1 MRKTL
6 VPWLVFAGGAA
17 AVAASVSL
25 SATLTVAPATAAAPA
40 AAPAPAAP
48 AASPAVQAPVAAAAK
63 PAAPSGPA
71 VERRLHLASA
81 EASSFLWDDFNKFQQ
96 NYHPMYIGDDDP
108 KTAWVEGVKGHGEG
122 EWLRLKYTQLEGA
135 SRVRV
140 LIRNGYQ
147 KTDRLFALNSRLKD
161 VTLKLLP
168 GGETL
173 KATLKDDKG
182 FQEVVLNQPAG
193 PFDGVELR
201 VGSVYPG
208 SKWDDLT
215 VSDIQVFVTATTRE
229 NPAYEKARL
238 EKLLKWK
245 QERAAMAAAF
255 KDTVKQQ
262 MPLLPQY
269 TLTSTETQR
278 PDSSDPPPAP
288 GCKKHEYS
296 FRCRAPQ
303 VLDVATKSQVGSAE
317 SLALAKK
324 LAAGRFA
331 EMQKVRLALVDKR
344 PFPTT
349 DGLCV
354 HDLNFCEAGCYEGI
368 ELPQVSALGFLATSG
383 FNTFEDKAIPDLEKA
398 LDAEPRACRAPDKG
412 QAYYYAY
419 RQKNGEGRDTV
430 RALFIVRC
438 GGVESREGM
447 SATAYGQLLVYN
459 EQGQLDL
466 SVSDNKV
473 TEFGF
478 TERGGQ
484 KVLTAARQIDFDT
497 LRTLAEPAKVATK

>member
-17 AVAASVSL
+17 AVAASVAL
-25 SATLTVAPATAAAPA
+25 SVTLTAAPATAAAPA
-40 AAPAPAAP
+40 AAPPAP
-48 AASPAVQAPVAAAAK
+48 AASPAVQAPAVAAAK

-96 NYHPMYIGDDDP
+96 NYHPLYIGDDDP

-161 VTLKLLP
+161 ITLKLLP
-168 GGETL
+168 GGETI
-173 KATLKDDKG
+173 KTTLKDDKG

-215 VSDIQVFVTATTRE
+215 VSDIQVFVTSTTRE

-269 TLTSTETQR
+269 TLTSKDLER
-278 PDSSDPPPAP
+278 SANSESPPAP

-296 FRCRAPQ
+296 FRCRSLSLLESASR
-303 VLDVATKSQVGSAE
+303 DKVGSPD
-317 SLALAKK
+317 SVALAQK
-324 LAAGRFA
+324 LATGRFA
-331 EMQKVRLALVDKR
+331 ELQKVRLTLVDKR

-354 HDLNFCEAGCYEGI
+354 HDLNFCNEGCYEGI

-383 FNTFEDKAIPDLEKA
+383 FNTFEDKALPDLERA
-398 LDAEPRACRAPDKG
+398 LNVEPAACKPRDRG

-419 RQKNGEGRDTV
+419 RQKNAEGRDTV

-438 GGVESREGM
+438 GAVESREGM
-447 SATAYGQLLVYN
+447 NAVSYGQLLVYN

-466 SVSDNKV
+466 SVSENKV

>member
-17 AVAASVSL
+17 AVAASVVL
-25 SATLTVAPATAAAPA
+25 SVTPAVTLAVAPATAAPPA
-40 AAPAPAAP
+40 AAP
-48 AASPAVQAPVAAAAK
+48 AASPAVQAPVPAAVQK
-63 PAAPSGPA
+63 AAPSGPA

-96 NYHPMYIGDDDP
+96 NYHPLYIGDDDP

-147 KTDRLFALNSRLKD
+147 KTDRLFALNSRLKEI
-161 VTLKLLP
+161 TLKLLP

-173 KATLKDDKG
+173 KTTLKDDKG
-182 FQEVVLNQPAG
+182 FQEVVLNQPSG

-215 VSDIQVFVTATTRE
+215 VSDVQVFVTATTRE

-245 QERAAMAAAF
+245 QERAAMATAF
-255 KDTVKQQ
+255 KDTVNKQ

-269 TLTSTETQR
+269 TLTSKDENSEVDQL
-278 PDSSDPPPAP
+278 PMAP
-288 GCKKHEYS
+288 GCKKHEYG
-296 FRCRAPQ
+296 FRCHSFLLMEAASRR
-303 VLDVATKSQVGSAE
+303 KVGNSE
-317 SLALAKK
+317 SLALARK
-324 LAAGRFA
+324 LVSGRFA
-331 EMQKVRLALVDKR
+331 ELAKVRLALVDKR

-354 HDLNFCEAGCYEGI
+354 HDLNFCNEGCYEGI
-368 ELPQVSALGFLATSG
+368 ELPQVSALGFLTTSG

-419 RQKNGEGRDTV
+419 RQKNAEGRDTV

-447 SATAYGQLLVYN
+447 DSVAYGQLLVYN

-466 SVSDNKV
+466 GVSANKV
-473 TEFGF
+473 TEYGF

>member
-17 AVAASVSL
+17 AVAASVAL
-25 SATLTVAPATAAAPA
+25 SATPATAAAPA
-40 AAPAPAAP
+40 AAPVAAP
-48 AASPAVQAPVAAAAK
+48 AASPAVQAPVAAPAK

-96 NYHPMYIGDDDP
+96 NYHPLYIGDDDP

-147 KTDRLFALNSRLKD
+147 KTDRLFSLNSRLKEI
-161 VTLKLLP
+161 TLKLLP

-173 KATLKDDKG
+173 KTTLKDDKG
-182 FQEVVLNQPAG
+182 FQEVVLNQPSG

-215 VSDIQVFVTATTRE
+215 VSDVQVFVTATTRE

-245 QERAAMAAAF
+245 QERAAMASAF
-255 KDTVKQQ
+255 KDTVNKQ

-269 TLTSTETQR
+269 ALTSKDTER
-278 PDSSDPPPAP
+278 PANKELPTVP

-296 FRCRAPQ
+296 FVCRAPHAM
-303 VLDVATKSQVGSAE
+303 DVASQSKVGNPE

-324 LAAGRFA
+324 LATGRFA
-331 EMQKVRLALVDKR
+331 ELAKVRLALVDKR

-354 HDLNFCEAGCYEGI
+354 HDLNFCNEGCYEGI
-368 ELPQVSALGFLATSG
+368 ELPQVSAIGFLATSG
-383 FNTFEDKAIPDLEKA
+383 FNTFEDKAIPDLQKA
-398 LDAEPRACRAPDKG
+398 LDAEPRACRAADKG

-419 RQKNGEGRDTV
+419 RQKNAEGRDTV

-447 SATAYGQLLVYN
+447 DSVAYGQLLVYN

-466 SVSDNKV
+466 LVSQNKV

-484 KVLTAARQIDFDT
+484 KVLTAARQIDSDT

>member
-17 AVAASVSL
+17 AVAASVAFSVNL
-25 SATLTVAPATAAAPA
+25 AVPPATAAPPA
-40 AAPAPAAP
+40 AAQAAP
-48 AASPAVQAPVAAAAK
+48 AANPAVQAPVAVAAK
-63 PAAPSGPA
+63 PVAPAGPS

-96 NYHPMYIGDDDP
+96 NYHPLYIGDDDP

-135 SRVRV
+135 SKVRV

-147 KTDRLFALNSRLKD
+147 KTDRLFTLNSRLKE

-168 GGETL
+168 GGETI
-173 KATLKDDKG
+173 KTTLKDDKG
-182 FQEVVLNQPAG
+182 FQEVVMNQPAG

-245 QERAAMAAAF
+245 QERASMAAAF

-269 TLTSTETQR
+269 TLSAADVQNADTKNLPVS
-278 PDSSDPPPAP
+278 AA
-288 GCKKHEYS
+288 CKKERYG
-296 FRCRAPQ
+296 
-303 VLDVATKSQVGSAE
+303 VLCSVSQVMEIASRNKVGNPD

-324 LAAGRFA
+324 LAEGNFA

-354 HDLNFCEAGCYEGI
+354 HDLNFCNEGCYDGI
-368 ELPQVSALGFLATSG
+368 ELPQVSAIGFLATSG
-383 FNTFEDKAIPDLEKA
+383 FNTFEDKAIPDLESA
-398 LDAEPRACRAPDKG
+398 LAATPRSCRAADKG
-412 QAYYYAY
+412 LAYHYAY
-419 RQKNGEGRDTV
+419 RQKNAEGRDTV
-430 RALFIVRC
+430 RALFLVRC

-447 SATAYGQLLVYN
+447 DSVAYGQLLVYN

-466 SVSDNKV
+466 LVARDSV

-484 KVLTAARQIDFDT
+484 KVLTAARQVERGT